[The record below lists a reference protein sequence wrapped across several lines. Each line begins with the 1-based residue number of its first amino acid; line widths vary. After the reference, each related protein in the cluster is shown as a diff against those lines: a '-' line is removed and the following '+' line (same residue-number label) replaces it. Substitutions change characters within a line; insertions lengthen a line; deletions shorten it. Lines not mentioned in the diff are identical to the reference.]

1 MRTWQAV
8 IVGFVAAAC
17 ADERGGFT
25 VLDDTPAVP
34 DDVGTDTAPPVPSG
48 CENPLLLLDPPDG
61 STASD
66 PARRPSVRL
75 ASADP
80 EVRIRLRRGQVDVPG
95 TTEVEGAI
103 ATFVPAVPIQAGT
116 EHELRASWACGSS
129 LSRFTPRE
137 RTWRVE
143 PQLGT
148 LVRPA
153 LQGERAEIYRA
164 LLAPYWLGLA
174 GVSRDQATWILA
186 PAVGVLQEACVPSVA
201 LAGALDVDGLGFQ
214 ARSVSGVMQS
224 SAAVLPVRSLVL
236 SGARDAPEGTLGKL
250 AVEANVDLRPA
261 APALPGG
268 PSIEGV
274 CSKLPA
280 GCSRCPDG
288 AIGCVTLAWEDVP
301 TREDGPPLVV
311 RTPTDI
317 GTDPACR

>member
-1 MRTWQAV
+1 MRKLQAV
-8 IVGFVAAAC
+8 IVGLVAAGC

-25 VLDDTPAVP
+25 VLDDAADTP
-34 DDVGTDTAPPVPSG
+34 DDVSTDTAPPQPSG
-48 CENPLLLLDPPDG
+48 CENPILALDPADG
-61 STASD
+61 SVVSD

-75 ASADP
+75 TSADP
-80 EVRIRLRRGQVDVPG
+80 EVQMRLRRGQVDVPG
-95 TTEVEGAI
+95 TTEVEGAV
-103 ATFVPAVPIQAGT
+103 ATFVPASPIQAGA
-116 EHELRASWACGSS
+116 EHELRISWACGSS
-129 LSRFTPRE
+129 LTRFTPIE

-153 LQGERAEIYRA
+153 LQGERGEAYRA
-164 LLAPYWLGLA
+164 LLAPYWLGLS

-186 PAVGVLQEACVPSVA
+186 PAVGVLQETCVPSVG
-201 LAGALDVDGLGFQ
+201 LAGALDAVGLTFQ

-224 SAAVLPVRSLVL
+224 SAAVLPVRGLTL
-236 SGARDAPEGTLGKL
+236 SGARETPEGTLGPL
-250 AVEANVDLRPA
+250 TVEVTVDLRPA
-261 APALPGG
+261 APGLSGG

-288 AIGCVTLAWEDVP
+288 AIGCVTMAWEGVP

-311 RTPTDI
+311 RTPTDV